1 MLKLLY
7 NKVDK
12 ISGLTQ
18 DITMKVYKRE
28 PMFEKIITLV
38 EKFRDILKS
47 KKIELLEE
55 WLIVASKLE
64 ISELN
69 SFINGLM
76 RDIDAVRN
84 AIKYDYNNGL
94 AEGKINKIKVTKR
107 IMYGRCGFEL
117 LKKKLLRLKF

>member
-1 MLKLLY
+1 MIGSTITKHEFVEREKLLKLLY

-18 DITMKVYKRE
+18 NITIKVYKRE

-55 WLIVASKLE
+55 WI
-64 ISELN
+64 I
-69 SFINGLM
+69 
-76 RDIDAVRN
+76 RRQ
-84 AIKYDYNNGL
+84 
-94 AEGKINKIKVTKR
+94 NK
-107 IMYGRCGFEL
+107 
-117 LKKKLLRLKF
+117 